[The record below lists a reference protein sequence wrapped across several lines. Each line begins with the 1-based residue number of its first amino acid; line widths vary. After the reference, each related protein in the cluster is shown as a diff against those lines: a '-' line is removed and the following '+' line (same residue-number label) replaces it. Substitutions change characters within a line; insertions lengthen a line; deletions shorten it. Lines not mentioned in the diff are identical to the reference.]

1 MLENLSAVGEFP
13 LLKAK
18 SSTTLFYY
26 RLLRALATKQMD
38 FWATLLLFA
47 FMAGIMGW
55 TMTPFINAIL
65 WYCDWQDGTDINW
78 GLDTAFSVAVPFAW
92 MFAIFEIILLYCQ

>member
-1 MLENLSAVGEFP
+1 MPIGAGGLTLSLETKKALGDKREFE
-13 LLKAK
+13 
-18 SSTTLFYY
+18 
-26 RLLRALATKQMD
+26 MD
-38 FWATLLLFA
+38 FWSTALLFA

-55 TMTPFINAIL
+55 TMTPFTNAIL
-65 WYCDWQDGTDINW
+65 WFCDWQDGVDINW

>member
-1 MLENLSAVGEFP
+1 MACHGKIPVANWDGRAYTLSGSKKALSARRE
-13 LLKAK
+13 LE
-18 SSTTLFYY
+18 
-26 RLLRALATKQMD
+26 MD
-38 FWATLLLFA
+38 FWSTALLFA

-55 TMTPFINAIL
+55 TMTPFTNAVL
-65 WYCDWQDGTDINW
+65 WFCDWQDGVDINW